1 MQIHGDIG
9 PQVTALCIQMQ
20 TKDLGAMIDEVTLPH
35 EAEIATTIF
44 ELYLSMQQ
52 MVRLVNLLW
61 DVIKVYWMATDIIA
75 NLNKNIKL
83 LNSAVYCQNETPAL
97 LLILKRNSSWQGSF
111 EQCDHSPYSAVYST
125 VLNGLSGT
133 VPYTIN
139 TIMTADIS
147 LSLSMWIY
155 YMHIIWIG
163 NSVVPVRWS

>member
-35 EAEIATTIF
+35 EAEIATTMF

-61 DVIKVYWMATDIIA
+61 GVIKVYWMATEITA
-75 NLNKNIKL
+75 NLNKNIML
-83 LNSAVYCQNETPAL
+83 LHSAVYYQNETAAML
-97 LLILKRNSSWQGSF
+97 RSSTWQGSF
-111 EQCDHSPYSAVYST
+111 KRCDHSPFSAVYST

-133 VPYTIN
+133 VPYSIN
-139 TIMTADIS
+139 TTVTADIS
-147 LSLSMWIY
+147 V
-155 YMHIIWIG
+155 IIKHVNIFCAHYF
-163 NSVVPVRWS
+163 NQ